1 MKTSDVNAMTSDVF
15 VQTFGGL
22 YEHSPWVAEGA
33 LAARPFAGVEAML
46 AAFSD
51 VVRNAGEEAQLALV
65 RAHPELGHRAG
76 IDPDL
81 TAESASEQASAGLDR
96 LTPAEYERFKTL
108 NAAYGTAFSMPFVIC
123 VRKVAAPGQV
133 AKTVIMDEMER
144 RLGGAPEAELKEALS
159 QIDAIAGLRLKD
171 LVTS

>member
-1 MKTSDVNAMTSDVF
+1 MKISDVNALSAEAF
-15 VQTFGGL
+15 VAQFGGL

-33 LAARPFAGVEAML
+33 LKARPFADVDAML
-46 AAFSD
+46 SAFAQ
-51 VVRNAGEEAQLALV
+51 VVRSAGAEAQLALV

-81 TAESASEQASAGLDR
+81 TEHSASEQASAGLDR
-96 LTPAEYERFKTL
+96 LTPAEYERFRGL
-108 NAAYGTAFSMPFVIC
+108 NDAYRARFSMPFVIC
-123 VRKVAAPGQV
+123 VRKVAAPGKA

-144 RLGGAPEAELKEALS
+144 RLAGAPEQELTEALT

-171 LVTS
+171 LVTA